1 MKLENNVRSSA
12 TIDVASTDEKDVGH
26 DYRGLGER
34 REGFL
39 QFYAASVA
47 CGDCDPALWL
57 MNYLNNRYEHNV
69 EEKLW
74 FAWLYHTYN
83 LPTAWVYK
91 QEFPD
96 EELASVERFTQ
107 WNDENYPRLRYQ
119 TDTKWSKGHL
129 PSMYQSYTEW
139 LGSQPQLTKFE
150 SYCEG
155 SPEENFARLWTVV
168 KANWYKFGRYTAFF
182 YLQTL
187 KHTCGINID
196 CPTLFL
202 NDYSGSKSHRNG
214 LIYITGKE
222 EWLSARLTAEEYNWL
237 EGFGAEL
244 LAEAKGRWPAL
255 APHFDNFSM
264 ETALCAYKKLWR
276 VKRGRYVG
284 YYLDR
289 QSEEIQKAE
298 QDGWQGIH
306 WDVLWQ
312 AREEV
317 VGGLLVLRNAI
328 VDKDK
333 MKLFTE
339 SGTLH
344 HHYNT

>member
-1 MKLENNVRSSA
+1 MA
-12 TIDVASTDEKDVGH
+12 A
-26 DYRGLGER
+26 DYREVKNR

-47 CGDCDPALWL
+47 SGDCDPALWL
-57 MNYLNNRYEHNV
+57 IKYLNQRFEHSV

-96 EELASVERFTQ
+96 EELASVERFTR
-107 WNDENYPRLRYQ
+107 WNDDNYSRLRYQ

-129 PSMYQSYTEW
+129 PAMYKSYTEW
-139 LGSQPQLTKFE
+139 VGGGSQVSRFAMF
-150 SYCEG
+150 CEG
-155 SPEENFARLWTVV
+155 SPENNFEQLWREIKT
-168 KANWYKFGRYTAFF
+168 NWYKFGRYTTFF

-187 KHTCGINID
+187 KHTCDVCLD

-202 NDYSGSKSHRNG
+202 SDFSGSKSHRNG
-214 LIYITGKE
+214 LIYAAGKE
-222 EWLSARLTAEEYNWL
+222 EWLNARLSVAEYNWL
-237 EGFGAEL
+237 EGFGADL
-244 LAEAKGRWPAL
+244 LTEARLKWPAL
-255 APHFDNFSM
+255 ASQFDNFSL

-276 VKRGRYVG
+276 VSRGRYVG

-289 QSEEIQKAE
+289 QSEEIQKADK
-298 QDGWQGIH
+298 DGWQGIH
-306 WDVLWQ
+306 WEVLWQ

-317 VGGLLVLRNAI
+317 VGGLLAPRKAI
-328 VDKDK
+328 IDNSK
-333 MKLFTE
+333 MNLFLDTG
-339 SGTLH
+339 SF
-344 HHYNT
+344 HYTP